1 VNTPTTGTSINSF
14 GMFNYTSSGAFQ
26 APYNLGAAPTPS
38 RFMVDVNG
46 TLSGSAIPE
55 PGTWAFLTLGLMG
68 LTVFRR
74 RRAV

>member
-1 VNTPTTGTSINSF
+1 
-14 GMFNYTSSGAFQ
+14 
-26 APYNLGAAPTPS
+26 
-38 RFMVDVNG
+38 MVDVNG